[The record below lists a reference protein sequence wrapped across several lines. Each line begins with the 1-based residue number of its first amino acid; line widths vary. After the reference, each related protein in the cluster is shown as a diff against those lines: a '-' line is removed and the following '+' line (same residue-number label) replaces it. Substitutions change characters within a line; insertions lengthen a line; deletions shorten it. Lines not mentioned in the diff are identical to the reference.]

1 MIEVALSKTYSE
13 KEAKEIEKMFCDLC
27 DAKVNRSLVGEGAVK
42 NQHEIFISFDDF
54 EKLDRQKLKG
64 ILKKLAAKKPS
75 FVLEFGKKTAYL
87 GEVDAKQ
94 MEKAIDTAGEALEK
108 SKSNSLFFS
117 KGKWSKEADW
127 SALLK

>member
-64 ILKKLAAKKPS
+64 IL
-75 FVLEFGKKTAYL
+75 LEHTR
-87 GEVDAKQ
+87 
-94 MEKAIDTAGEALEK
+94 
-108 SKSNSLFFS
+108 NSWDNF
-117 KGKWSKEADW
+117 WN
-127 SALLK
+127 

>member
-13 KEAKEIEKMFCDLC
+13 KEAKEIEKMFCGLC
-27 DAKVNRSLVGEGAVK
+27 DAKVNCSLVAKGKVSEVYIDFQDSFA
-42 NQHEIFISFDDF
+42 EIDKK
-54 EKLDRQKLKG
+54 KLRE

-94 MEKAIDTAGEALEK
+94 MEKAIDTVGEALEK